1 MSHKTIKSITNPK
14 LKLEILTTEE
24 VKKIHE
30 ATLWIIERVGVRFP
44 SQRALDIWESH
55 GAVVDREKKIVRAK
69 GDLIEEA
76 LTKCPPAYS
85 LAARDPE
92 QDLSLDGNHVYLG
105 TDGCGVEVIDIHT
118 AQKRT
123 SCLRDVQEI
132 ARVAD
137 ATPEV
142 AFHWVAVSAQDM
154 PVEARGLYEIK
165 AVCENSTKH
174 VQTESIYNVHEA
186 KAAMEMAALLAGGR
200 DKLRERPV
208 LSVMQ
213 CTAPPLG
220 HDGGSLDA
228 ALIAAEHGVPTGFM
242 TMASCLTTG
251 PVTMAGT
258 LAVGN
263 AEVIAATA
271 LLQLAYPGAPV
282 FYAAAQTASDLR
294 TGAYT
299 GGGPEDFLFGAA
311 TNALADFYNIPL
323 SMGSFATGA
332 KEPNWQA
339 GVEGSLSTFM
349 ASVVMSDMLLGC
361 GFLHGSRIWSY
372 AEMMMDCEIFS
383 IIHKMMQ
390 GIEVNEETLALET
403 IANVGPGGHFLAQK
417 HTKKHM
423 RELFVPQFMD
433 RRPYSEWEAKKDDA
447 RDWAVAKA
455 RKILAEH
462 QPDPLDPQISAEM
475 DRIIKSVE
483 KSN

>member
-1 MSHKTIKSITNPK
+1 MSKRIKSISDPK

-24 VKKIHE
+24 VKKIHA
-30 ATLWIIERVGVRFP
+30 ATLWIIEHVGIRFP
-44 SQRALDIWESH
+44 SKRALDIWEAN
-55 GAVVDREKKIVRAK
+55 GAAVDRKKKIVRVR
-69 GDLIEEA
+69 GDVIEEA
-76 LTKCPPAYS
+76 LAKCPPAYP
-85 LAARDPE
+85 LAARNPE
-92 QDLSLDGNHVYLG
+92 QDLPLDGNHVYLG

-118 AQKRT
+118 GEKRT
-123 SCLRDVQEI
+123 SCLNDVREI

-137 ATPEV
+137 ATEEV
-142 AFHWVAVSAQDM
+142 AFHWVAVSAQDA
-154 PVEARGLYEIK
+154 PVETRGLHEIK
-165 AVCENSTKH
+165 VVWENSTKH

-186 KAAMEMAALLAGGR
+186 EAAMEMAALLVGGK

-208 LSVMQ
+208 LSLMQ

-228 ALIAAEHGVPTGFM
+228 ALIAAEHGIPTGFM

-251 PVTMAGT
+251 PVTLAGN

-294 TGAYT
+294 LGCYT
-299 GGGPEDFLFGAA
+299 GGGPEDYLFGAA
-311 TNALADFYNIPL
+311 TNVLADFYNVPL

-339 GVEGSLSTFM
+339 GIDGSLSTFM

-372 AEMMMDCEIFS
+372 VEMMMDCEIFS

-403 IANVGPGGHFLAQK
+403 IANVGPGGHYLAQK
-417 HTKKHM
+417 HTRKHM
-423 RELFVPQFMD
+423 RELFMPQFMD
-433 RRPYSEWEAKKDDA
+433 RRPYSEWEEKKDDA
-447 RDWAVAKA
+447 RDWAVNKA
-455 RKILAEH
+455 RKILTEH
-462 QPDPLDPQISAEM
+462 CPEPLDPKISLEM
-475 DRIIKSVE
+475 ARIIRSVE
-483 KSN
+483 KI